1 MAPRHLPWGG
11 DPGRHRVTYR
21 CLLKVN
27 LQSLFAGICNAH
39 THTLALITNGPGR
52 VMCVCVCVWCFP
64 FLFCTTAAQS
74 LAFLGSYTKQKSA
87 TVRDGLVGRGWYEEC
102 LLYSPGWPR
111 MHECVAG
118 RPTPTVHLPY
128 WSTPSVTHYV
138 TYLLVPLIILISYS
152 SDLLYSVQYT
162 YTSVSLKLLSML
174 LLPILS

>member
-11 DPGRHRVTYR
+11 EPRETSRDIPVPAEG
-21 CLLKVN
+21 
-27 LQSLFAGICNAH
+27 QPAGPSCRNMQCTH
-39 THTLALITNGPGR
+39 THTHPHTPPHTPTHTPTHPLALITNGPGR
-52 VMCVCVCVWCFP
+52 VMCVCVSCFP

-128 WSTPSVTHYV
+128 
-138 TYLLVPLIILISYS
+138 
-152 SDLLYSVQYT
+152 
-162 YTSVSLKLLSML
+162 
-174 LLPILS
+174 